1 MANLLDA
8 MLAEAEAALA
18 TPDRRELLAGQVPE
32 AAPSES
38 PLPPPTS
45 VFASAAVSPPALSAQ
60 GDAEAATS
68 RCAAH
73 LRASGACSAHKGA
86 RSGRA
91 DDLAA
96 KLARRRQWEH
106 DCEPA
111 TSDAAEIDGDALSHA
126 SPAAS
131 ARGCGALSVR
141 NADKA
146 RPDAGTRSFGEHAGR
161 GKENQGLPDT
171 EHTLAR
177 HAPLVCGSAV
187 KALSEKEFKEK
198 VDRKIAYFE
207 TLARE
212 SRLRK
217 EEDAAAEQ
225 SLLEARS
232 RIEASAAK
240 RQSVHKSVS
249 SAAWLQEDVEQAQ
262 CRLVFG
268 HGCLSLTDLSD
279 NAGSY
284 EAAGEHAE
292 GLLPTDALAQEEPGA
307 PLVKLTELA
316 PPSVETET
324 ASEPQGRKSMFAN
337 GTKSIFGISPVLETY
352 TPDVEGTST
361 SSLTFQE
368 HDQQL
373 LFEGSESRACPE
385 ECAEEDYVGSDAPA
399 PAVNVSAEGSSVFDA
414 AAIRTKT
421 WAGAL
426 ACPTPTRVSYQSAP
440 APVPAP
446 DASRDEHLPVEPGRP
461 RDTDQ
466 DHTTLILGR
475 LDSFLGSLR
484 SPYGATPQENLSHDS
499 STSEFSLTDGSREG
513 GNETAALQT
522 VHEAGQ
528 VLRALHHSSDMSSQ
542 HPASDASAKAQSVD
556 AGEDMKRQRAADKRA
571 AFLASMNKIMED
583 QPVAA
588 AKTRGCE
595 NVAEQEADDKHLL
608 QAVELRA
615 QRLSDIASCDIS
627 LSSVTCN
634 KSLLQSCGSIVQ
646 LDSNSSINRVSPVL
660 MTSQDREP
668 GIHSF
673 QVVDMAGETSG
684 TKASLGLRNQPFL
697 SPHFSQYAASASK
710 SSDSASS
717 SFHPTDAGQI
727 NCPAAHGSSGSRAN
741 EQSAG
746 IGIQVKRVRG
756 LITVVD
762 LMPDG
767 PAAEKLTKGQ
777 IVLQIEG
784 EGELCCGN
792 LVGMTH
798 AAVTEVV
805 SNTQIVVGYMPHA
818 DFWADGHATGVAT
831 LPFKSVLAKFRGRP
845 GSTVSL
851 SVVDSAMAFKSG
863 LASRTIEVQRFLAP
877 AKTRRQAFSAQ
888 ASEKAAPDPI
898 ASTPPQADVEK
909 CKPAPF
915 AEWPRAELSQDSG
928 LCSPYSDPG
937 DAFSD
942 RKRRAA
948 LSRADASDPKEG
960 PASTSGAISIDA
972 LHSRLLERL
981 MGSVSSG
988 AVPSAASSKKIDE
1001 SAISGPVSSVCLAT
1015 PTHELSPLAADANRN
1030 PKRRSS
1036 ISAQEQEEKFKCLL
1050 ATTSFGTSAKP
1061 MARTTAVALRSE
1073 QGGGPAASFSR
1084 RSGEFGK
1091 RVRSPNAVQ
1100 APTRSD
1106 KRMRHEQTSDLSLYS
1121 SAPGRV
1127 HDEESTRSRPSRS
1140 TGPRKPAVGTT
1151 RRPASAPKSRPE
1163 SHERNTVGGQPQTT
1177 VGGQQQTAPGPAPS
1191 LRKSRLSVTMHAH
1204 SSRSLAPGSASN
1216 PATSNATRN
1225 PVRAFSSKGSKRASS
1240 SPARNVRA
1248 GPVTSLRTRRS
1259 GGGEERSGVARQK
1272 SLDNSLQV
1280 YADVGRAVTSFVQ
1293 KLYKAPDP
1301 NRYPTVPF

>member
-18 TPDRRELLAGQVPE
+18 TPDRREILDEQVPKE
-32 AAPSES
+32 ATSES

-45 VFASAAVSPPALSAQ
+45 VFASAAVSPPARSAAV
-60 GDAEAATS
+60 GAATACS
-68 RCAAH
+68 GAQW
-73 LRASGACSAHKGA
+73 RAPGACSAHKGA
-86 RSGRA
+86 MGGRA
-91 DDLAA
+91 EDLAS
-96 KLARRRQWEH
+96 KLERRRQWEH
-106 DCEPA
+106 ECEPA
-111 TSDAAEIDGDALSHA
+111 TSDAGAIYGSANTQA

-131 ARGCGALSVR
+131 ASSCGALSVR
-141 NADKA
+141 SADKA
-146 RPDAGTRSFGEHAGR
+146 CPDAGTRSYGEHAGR
-161 GKENQGLPDT
+161 GKENHGLPDT

-177 HAPLVCGSAV
+177 QTPLVCGSAV

-240 RQSVHKSVS
+240 RQSIHKSVS

-284 EAAGEHAE
+284 EAAGEHE
-292 GLLPTDALAQEEPGA
+292 EDYLLPTGALAEEEPSSS
-307 PLVKLTELA
+307 LVTLTEPA
-316 PPSVETET
+316 SPSVET
-324 ASEPQGRKSMFAN
+324 ASEPNGRKSMVAN
-337 GTKSIFGISPVLETY
+337 GTNSVFGISPVLETN

-361 SSLTFQE
+361 SSPTFQK
-368 HDQQL
+368 HDQQHI
-373 LFEGSESRACPE
+373 FEGSESRACPE
-385 ECAEEDYVGSDAPA
+385 ECAEEEHVDSDATA
-399 PAVNVSAEGSSVFDA
+399 PAENVCAEGSSVSDA

-426 ACPTPTRVSYQSAP
+426 ACPTPTRASYHS
-440 APVPAP
+440 VPAS
-446 DASRDEHLPVEPGRP
+446 DATRDEHLPVEPDRP
-461 RDTDQ
+461 RDTDH

-484 SPYGATPQENLSHDS
+484 SPYGATPQEILRHES
-499 STSEFSLTDGSREG
+499 SNSEFSLTDDSREG
-513 GNETAALQT
+513 GKETASFQT
-522 VHEAGQ
+522 VHETGQ
-528 VLRALHHSSDMSSQ
+528 VLHALHRSSDMSSQ
-542 HPASDASAKAQSVD
+542 NPASDASAKAQSVD

-588 AKTRGCE
+588 AMTRGCE
-595 NVAEQEADDKHLL
+595 NGAEQEADDKHLL

-627 LSSVTCN
+627 LSSATCN
-634 KSLLQSCGSIVQ
+634 KSFGSIVQ

-660 MTSQDREP
+660 MTSQDGET
-668 GIHSF
+668 GIHSIKA
-673 QVVDMAGETSG
+673 VDMAGETSD
-684 TKASLGLRNQPFL
+684 TKASLGSSNQPFL
-697 SPHFSQYAASASK
+697 SPNSSQYAASASK

-717 SFHPTDAGQI
+717 LLHPTDAGQI
-727 NCPAAHGSSGSRAN
+727 TCPVAHGSSASRAS

-777 IVLQIEG
+777 IVLQIDG
-784 EGELCCGN
+784 EGELRCGN
-792 LVGMTH
+792 LVRMAH
-798 AAVTEVV
+798 AALTEVV
-805 SNTQIVVGYMPHA
+805 STKQIQVGYMPHP
-818 DFWADGHATGVAT
+818 DFWSDLATGLAT

-851 SVVDSAMAFKSG
+851 SVVDTAMAFKSG

-877 AKTRRQAFSAQ
+877 ARTRRQTLAAQ
-888 ASEKAAPDPI
+888 ASEKAAPDPT
-898 ASTPPQADVEK
+898 ASTPPQADTEK

-942 RKRRAA
+942 KKRRAA
-948 LSRADASDPKEG
+948 SSRADVAESKEG

-981 MGSVSSG
+981 MGSVGSG
-988 AVPSAASSKKIDE
+988 AVPSAASNQNIDE

-1015 PTHELSPLAADANRN
+1015 PTHEFELTPLAADANRN
-1030 PKRRSS
+1030 PKRRGST
-1036 ISAQEQEEKFKCLL
+1036 SAQEQEEKFRCLL
-1050 ATTSFGTSAKP
+1050 ATTSYGPSAKP
-1061 MARTTAVALRSE
+1061 ITLTTAVALCSE
-1073 QGGGPAASFSR
+1073 RGGGPAASFSR

-1091 RVRSPNAVQ
+1091 RVRSPNAAQ
-1100 APTRSD
+1100 PPTRSD
-1106 KRMRHEQTSDLSLYS
+1106 KRMRHEQTTDLSLYS

-1127 HDEESTRSRPSRS
+1127 HADESMRSRPSRS

-1163 SHERNTVGGQPQTT
+1163 SHERNTVGGQPQT
-1177 VGGQQQTAPGPAPS
+1177 APCPAPS
-1191 LRKSRLSVTMHAH
+1191 LRKSRLSVTMLAH

-1216 PATSNATRN
+1216 PATSNVTRN
-1225 PVRAFSSKGSKRASS
+1225 PVRAFSSKGSKTASS

-1259 GGGEERSGVARQK
+1259 EEGGERSGVARQK

-1293 KLYKAPDP
+1293 KLYKTPDP
-1301 NRYPTVPF
+1301 NRYPAVPF